1 MMAYQDDELSSTGG
15 QPNELYEFI
24 GTYNTYRYTSSAK
37 EIISFGLSYLPIAI
51 SRNRLKVS
59 NQEQDYSLEIELPF
73 DNPLMREYAYENS
86 PPSLKLNLYRFHGSN
101 TEDRV
106 LLWNGSVT
114 GFSVQGNLGKL
125 KVPSAFGFVLE
136 GSVPS
141 PRYQGPCN
149 HILYDERCGVDPA
162 LHQHATTVTSMNGN
176 DIQVAS
182 LPFASNEASAGFVI
196 SASGE
201 ARLII
206 SNIGTTVTMS
216 YGFAGVKL
224 GDNVIIR
231 KGCDHSLSGHCT
243 TRFSNAARFGGFPLV
258 PGRNPF
264 TSSLE

>member
-1 MMAYQDDELSSTGG
+1 MAYQDDETSPTGG

-37 EIISFGLSYLPIAI
+37 EITSFGQTYEPIAI
-51 SRNRLKVS
+51 SRSRLKVS
-59 NQEQDYSLEIELPF
+59 NQEDSSSLEIEMPF

-86 PPSLKLNLYRFHGSN
+86 PPSLQLNLYRFHGAN
-101 TEDRV
+101 TEDRI
-106 LLWNGSVT
+106 LLWSGKVAS
-114 GFSVQGNLGKL
+114 FSVQGSVGKL
-125 KVPSAFGFVLE
+125 KVPSAFEFVLE

-149 HILYDERCGVDPA
+149 HILYDERCGVNPA
-162 LHQHATTVTSMNGN
+162 LHQHTTTVVSINGN
-176 DIQVAS
+176 DIQVNS
-182 LPFASNEASAGFVI
+182 LPFASNEASAGMII

-201 ARLII
+201 ARLVIA
-206 SNIGTTVTMS
+206 NVGTTVTMS
-216 YGFAGVKL
+216 YGFAGVRI
-224 GDNVIIR
+224 GDVVTIR
-231 KGCDHSLSGHCT
+231 KGCDHSLSGHCS